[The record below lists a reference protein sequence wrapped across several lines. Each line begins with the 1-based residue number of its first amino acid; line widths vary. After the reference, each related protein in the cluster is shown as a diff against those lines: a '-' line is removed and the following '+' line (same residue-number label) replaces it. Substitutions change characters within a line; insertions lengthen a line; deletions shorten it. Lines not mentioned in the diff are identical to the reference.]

1 MWFSLTADYLH
12 GAENMATNKMI
23 ILYAT
28 ASGTTIENVRHVQT
42 QIEGPIKV
50 THWLKLSRGIYLEQ
64 SLLTLYE
71 HNTSCLQGNGEYER
85 SYLKSNSVL
94 EIILNV
100 KMTKGKKVN
109 WMSLKFKLLYIK
121 GHCQESLK
129 TVYEMRENIC
139 KSHIW

>member
-1 MWFSLTADYLH
+1 M
-12 GAENMATNKMI
+12 
-23 ILYAT
+23 
-28 ASGTTIENVRHVQT
+28 
-42 QIEGPIKV
+42 
-50 THWLKLSRGIYLEQ
+50 EQ

-139 KSHIW
+139 KSHI